1 MPRGPSIDVD
11 IRDKIQ
17 ELAIRGHGP
26 AAILRALEEDDKVN
40 KKRLPSVRQVQ
51 RIVRQTLPPP
61 TSGSWG
67 IRDSA
72 PEAARLILEAI
83 PDIVQQTK
91 GLVRLPGTAEAAW
104 LARIRSVAP
113 DLAPWPAYV
122 LALVYAQREAA
133 HEPTADL
140 DVFLGYA
147 PWRSVGAAKR
157 YQADRQQG
165 WVPSPPPFF
174 LTAVMVQL
182 TQQAITQ
189 AKQRR
194 ASSARQEKGETND
207 EAAKVTIRLT
217 GVGELEDGGTDQ

>member
-26 AAILRALEEDDKVN
+26 AAILRALEEDDRVN
-40 KKRLPSVRQVQ
+40 KARLPSVRQVQ

-67 IRDSA
+67 IRDGA
-72 PEAARLILEAI
+72 PEDARLILEAI

-91 GLVRLPGTAEAAW
+91 GLVRLPRAAEAAW

-113 DLAPWPAYV
+113 DLAPWAAYV

-133 HEPTADL
+133 HEPTEDL

-147 PWRSVGAAKR
+147 PWRSVEAAKR
-157 YQADRQQG
+157 YQADRKQG
-165 WVPSPPPFF
+165 WVPNPPPFF
-174 LTAVMVQL
+174 LTSIMVQL
-182 TQQAITQ
+182 TQQQIAE
-189 AKQRR
+189 AKRR
-194 ASSARQEKGETND
+194 QGEMHQEERGTNN
-207 EAAKVTIRLT
+207 EAARVTIRLT
-217 GVGELEDGGTDQ
+217 EAPELVDGGTDQ